1 MTSESEEYKH
11 EFTLPSL
18 PRTTRGLPLPLSA
31 SPDGNKFVY
40 CAGNSVFIRDAN
52 QIFDCDVYTE
62 HSTLTQVAKY
72 APSGFYIASGDKHG
86 KIRIWDTTQS
96 THILKAEYSLI
107 NGPIR
112 DIAWS
117 EDSKRMAVVG
127 EGKERFGHVFLFD
140 TGTSNGNLSGQSKAM
155 TSIDFRWT
163 RPYRLVSSSE
173 DNTVA
178 IFEGPPFK
186 FKTLFHEHTR
196 FAQCIRYNK
205 DGSIFASAGADG
217 RVILFEGTEGTK
229 IGELVDSSD
238 TACKE
243 AAHAGG
249 VFALCWNSDGKRL
262 VTASGDKTLKIWN
275 VADKKIIGTIRF
287 GTTVDDQQLGVVWL
301 RDRIVS
307 CSLSGFLNYV
317 DPETLT
323 ITKILK
329 GHNKSI
335 TAMALASD
343 GENVFT
349 ADFEGNIT
357 RWKLSDGSS
366 EHNAQPISHKLTSQP
381 RGVDST
387 KDGKTVAVATQR
399 AILIFTDKRLLKTN
413 EIKYEGMCI
422 AISPEG
428 NLLAVGGNDA
438 NVHVYA
444 LSTSDSSLTEKQKL
458 SHGGALTSVNFSPDG
473 KYLVATDIAKKVV
486 PYNVNNGF
494 KVASEKSWS
503 FHTARIN
510 CSAWSSNSRYIV
522 TGSLDTNIMVWDL
535 EQSGEHPL
543 LIRGAHQMSAIN
555 CVAFLPDGKRILSVG
570 QDANIRIWNKLVFF
584 KMSENLRGV
593 NDDLVSTLCSCSTI
607 NFEDSLNRI
616 KLLEVEKDKMN
627 MAFQLILA
635 KLDLGLCQDQ
645 TIIKQLQ
652 ELNEKMGGN
661 EKILNSLQ
669 KMQLECFENKN
680 KLEIEV
686 EKQKEEI
693 KSLELDKLGKEG
705 EIKILKENLEENKN
719 ELDDYKNKVVKLGE
733 ERYLVE
739 NELFKFKEE
748 FEKLKEENKKIFEE
762 KLQFLKELEGNKLK
776 IEKYEEDKK
785 LELINL
791 AKLKNEN
798 EGIFK
803 VKNKLLEENKI
814 KIMKIEEENKKLAK
828 KLKDS
833 ENLIFPLRHEI
844 SQNKRNYEQ
853 ALKVNLFIMS

>member
-1 MTSESEEYKH
+1 MTSQSEEYKH

-18 PRTTRGLPLPLSA
+18 PRTTRGLPLPLSS

-40 CAGNSVFIRDAN
+40 CAGNS

-96 THILKAEYSLI
+96 THILKAEYALI

-155 TSIDFRWT
+155 
-163 RPYRLVSSSE
+163 
-173 DNTVA
+173 
-178 IFEGPPFK
+178 
-186 FKTLFHEHTR
+186 TLFHEHTR

-275 VADKKIIGTIRF
+275 VADKKIIGTVRF

-366 EHNAQPISHKLTSQP
+366 ERLTPTIHKSQISSLKLLNDGTLISTGWDDTIAFTEKALNIIDNAQPISHKLTSQP

-422 AISPEG
+422 AIAPEG

-570 QDANIRIWNKLVFF
+570 QDANIRVWN
-584 KMSENLRGV
+584 
-593 NDDLVSTLCSCSTI
+593 
-607 NFEDSLNRI
+607 
-616 KLLEVEKDKMN
+616 
-627 MAFQLILA
+627 
-635 KLDLGLCQDQ
+635 
-645 TIIKQLQ
+645 
-652 ELNEKMGGN
+652 
-661 EKILNSLQ
+661 
-669 KMQLECFENKN
+669 
-680 KLEIEV
+680 
-686 EKQKEEI
+686 
-693 KSLELDKLGKEG
+693 
-705 EIKILKENLEENKN
+705 
-719 ELDDYKNKVVKLGE
+719 VKLP
-733 ERYLVE
+733 
-739 NELFKFKEE
+739 
-748 FEKLKEENKKIFEE
+748 
-762 KLQFLKELEGNKLK
+762 
-776 IEKYEEDKK
+776 
-785 LELINL
+785 
-791 AKLKNEN
+791 
-798 EGIFK
+798 
-803 VKNKLLEENKI
+803 I
-814 KIMKIEEENKKLAK
+814 KP
-828 KLKDS
+828 S
-833 ENLIFPLRHEI
+833 
-844 SQNKRNYEQ
+844 
-853 ALKVNLFIMS
+853 

>member
-11 EFTLPSL
+11 ECTLPSL

-96 THILKAEYSLI
+96 THILKAEYALI

-217 RVILFEGTEGTK
+217 KVILFEGTEGTK
-229 IGELVDSSD
+229 IGELIDSSD
-238 TACKE
+238 TTCKE
-243 AAHAGG
+243 AAHSGG

-275 VADKKIIGTIRF
+275 VGDKKIIGTIRF
-287 GTTVDDQQLGVVWL
+287 GSTVDDQQLGVVWL

-343 GENVFT
+343 GENLFT

-366 EHNAQPISHKLTSQP
+366 ERLTPTIHKSQISSLKLLNDGTLISTGWDDTIAFTEKALNIIDNVQPVSHKLTSQP

-387 KDGKTVAVATQR
+387 KDGKTVVVATQR
-399 AILIFTDKRLLKTN
+399 AILTFTDKRLLKTN

-422 AISPEG
+422 AISPDG
-428 NLLAVGGNDA
+428 SILAVGGNDS
-438 NVHVYA
+438 NVHVYS
-444 LSTSDSSLTEKQKL
+444 LSASDSSLTEKQKL

-486 PYNVNNGF
+486 PYSVNNGF

-522 TGSLDTNIMVWDL
+522 TGSLDTNIMIWDL

-555 CVAFLPDGKRILSVG
+555 GVAFLPDGKRILSVG
-570 QDANIRIWNKLVFF
+570 QDANIRIWN
-584 KMSENLRGV
+584 
-593 NDDLVSTLCSCSTI
+593 
-607 NFEDSLNRI
+607 
-616 KLLEVEKDKMN
+616 
-627 MAFQLILA
+627 
-635 KLDLGLCQDQ
+635 
-645 TIIKQLQ
+645 
-652 ELNEKMGGN
+652 
-661 EKILNSLQ
+661 
-669 KMQLECFENKN
+669 
-680 KLEIEV
+680 
-686 EKQKEEI
+686 
-693 KSLELDKLGKEG
+693 
-705 EIKILKENLEENKN
+705 
-719 ELDDYKNKVVKLGE
+719 VKLP
-733 ERYLVE
+733 
-739 NELFKFKEE
+739 
-748 FEKLKEENKKIFEE
+748 
-762 KLQFLKELEGNKLK
+762 
-776 IEKYEEDKK
+776 
-785 LELINL
+785 
-791 AKLKNEN
+791 
-798 EGIFK
+798 
-803 VKNKLLEENKI
+803 I
-814 KIMKIEEENKKLAK
+814 KP
-828 KLKDS
+828 S
-833 ENLIFPLRHEI
+833 
-844 SQNKRNYEQ
+844 
-853 ALKVNLFIMS
+853 